1 MIKGS
6 FKRPIPCR
14 RAFMTTSILCI
25 AVLAV
30 PAAFAQQALPA
41 PVETD
46 SVEAADVPDAAPA
59 QDAIIVTG
67 SRLVRSDLSAP
78 SPLTI
83 VGVAALALSGNVTIE
98 NTLNE
103 FPQLASGKPY
113 SANNGGAQ
121 NGRA

>member
-14 RAFMTTSILCI
+14 RAFMTTSILCS

-46 SVEAADVPDAAPA
+46 SVEAADVTDAAPA
-59 QDAIIVTG
+59 KDAIIVTG
-67 SRLVRSDLSAP
+67 SRLVRSDISATTH
-78 SPLTI
+78 LTF
-83 VGVAALALSGNVTIE
+83 VGEAAIALPGTVPIE
-98 NTLNE
+98 NTPNKFL
-103 FPQLASGKPY
+103 PLTSG
-113 SANNGGAQ
+113 
-121 NGRA
+121 

>member
-14 RAFMTTSILCI
+14 RAFMTTSILCS

-46 SVEAADVPDAAPA
+46 SVEAADVTDAAPA

-78 SPLTI
+78 RPLTI
-83 VGVAALALSGNVTIE
+83 VGEERSEERRVGHACVSTCRSRWS
-98 NTLNE
+98 
-103 FPQLASGKPY
+103 QY
-113 SANNGGAQ
+113 Q
-121 NGRA
+121 